1 LTVVVQTTIVVRVM
15 GNAKGE
21 RAVLRGLCLE
31 EDVFVNLLR
40 TADALV
46 RATEGVLKA
55 AEVLPTQYNVLRI
68 LRGSPAGLPC
78 SEIAK
83 RMISRDPDMTRLLD
97 RMERRELIS
106 RERATA
112 DRRVV
117 VTKIT
122 SAGQAVLARLDPPVK
137 EIHQRMLGH
146 LGAKRLESL
155 GELLRAA
162 RERAAQETNS

>member
-1 LTVVVQTTIVVRVM
+1 MVLTTMSTATR
-15 GNAKGE
+15 GSLD
-21 RAVLRGLCLE
+21 RRGLCPE
-31 EDVFVNLLR
+31 EEVFVNLLR

-46 RATEGVLKA
+46 RASEGVLKA
-55 AEVLPTQYNVLRI
+55 ADVLPTQYNVLRI
-68 LRGSPAGLPC
+68 LRGSPDGLPC

-97 RMERRELIS
+97 RMEKRGLIS
-106 RERATA
+106 RERATE

-122 SAGQAVLARLDPPVK
+122 RSGKEVLTRLDRSVK
-137 EIHQRMLGH
+137 EIHQSMLGH
-146 LGAKRLESL
+146 MGTKRLEAL

-162 RERAAQETNS
+162 RARAVSEADS

>member
-1 LTVVVQTTIVVRVM
+1 MSTATTEARTH
-15 GNAKGE
+15 
-21 RAVLRGLCLE
+21 RGLCPE
-31 EDVFVNLLR
+31 EEVFVNLLQ
-40 TADALV
+40 TTDALI

-55 AEVLPTQYNVLRI
+55 VDVLPTQYNVLRI
-68 LRGSPAGLPC
+68 LRGSPEGLPC
-78 SEIAK
+78 SEIGE

-97 RMERRELIS
+97 RMEKRGLIS
-106 RERATA
+106 RERGTE

-122 SAGQAVLARLDPPVK
+122 RTGKEVLARLDPPVK

-146 LGAKRLESL
+146 LGTKRLEAL

-162 RERAAQETNS
+162 RERAEEETGS